1 MMTCE
6 ICNYVWCWICGY
18 EETACSIGLQDKHI
32 YARILIMEYLG
43 LTNKT
48 EIEFKDFF

>member
-1 MMTCE
+1 MSGVGFADMKKQP
-6 ICNYVWCWICGY
+6 G
-18 EETACSIGLQDKHI
+18 SIGLQDKHI

-43 LTNKT
+43 LTNKI